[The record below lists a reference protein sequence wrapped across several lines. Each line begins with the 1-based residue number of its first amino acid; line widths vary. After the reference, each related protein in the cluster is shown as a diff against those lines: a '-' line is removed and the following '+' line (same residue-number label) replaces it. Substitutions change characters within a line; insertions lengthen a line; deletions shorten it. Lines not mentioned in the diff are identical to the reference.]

1 MFDGKMVREH
11 IFWIVHPPMFD
22 GETYIFWWWTQ
33 WLFWGSQ
40 SPQAEASDFSPARQK
55 FAWSKLSANLSGFA
69 KQARGCLLN
78 LNGEDVC
85 VYIYYVGVSEKGVY
99 P

>member
-1 MFDGKMVREH
+1 MVKPTFFDDELSDCSG
-11 IFWIVHPPMFD
+11 
-22 GETYIFWWWTQ
+22 
-33 WLFWGSQ
+33 GSQ
-40 SPQAEASDFSPARQK
+40 SPQAEASDFSPACQK

-78 LNGEDVC
+78 LHGEDVC